1 MKYNMKYWLKYVIAV
16 VIILLICLLIKVIP
30 FWITVV
36 LLVIGVA
43 SHLFYRYVMIKDV
56 LK

>member
-1 MKYNMKYWLKYVIAV
+1 MKYWIKYVIAI
-16 VIILLICLLIKVIP
+16 VIIILVFLMVKVIP

-43 SHLFYRYVMIKDV
+43 SHLFYRYVMIKDI

>member
-1 MKYNMKYWLKYVIAV
+1 MKYWLKYVIAV
-16 VIILLICLLIKVIP
+16 VIILLICLLIQVIP

>member
-1 MKYNMKYWLKYVIAV
+1 MKYWLKYVIAV

-36 LLVIGVA
+36 LLVIGVV